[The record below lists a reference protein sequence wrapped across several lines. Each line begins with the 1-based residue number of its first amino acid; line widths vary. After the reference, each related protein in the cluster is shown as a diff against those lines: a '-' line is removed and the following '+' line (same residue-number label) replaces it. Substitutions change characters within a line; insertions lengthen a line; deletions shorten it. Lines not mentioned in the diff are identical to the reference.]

1 VVRSFRDDVLTFLSR
16 DETVPADGESTPV
29 FSRRTPKGAK
39 TSRLKPLKHPR
50 KGLTKSTSPANRIAA
65 RMGLMCPVA
74 AIPRLSPTTI
84 SPLATPFRSAGTCG
98 RNVAA
103 TRTIVAPVATPDR
116 NRQEKYHSNEIG
128 HAHANNDR
136 VASTFMPRK
145 MKTLLHRRANQVDV
159 TAPNSAP
166 AGLAALK

>member
-1 VVRSFRDDVLTFLSR
+1 MVSQLLSFETNSEGGQNVQV
-16 DETVPADGESTPV
+16 ETVKAPAKRANQIHV
-29 FSRRTPKGAK
+29 AR
-39 TSRLKPLKHPR
+39 KP
-50 KGLTKSTSPANRIAA
+50 NRSKN
-65 RMGLMCPVA
+65 GTNVPVA
-74 AIPRLSPTTI
+74 AIPRPSPTNI
-84 SPLATPFRSAGTCG
+84 RPLATPFRSAGTCG

-128 HAHANNDR
+128 NAHANNDR
-136 VASTFMPRK
+136 VASAFMPRK